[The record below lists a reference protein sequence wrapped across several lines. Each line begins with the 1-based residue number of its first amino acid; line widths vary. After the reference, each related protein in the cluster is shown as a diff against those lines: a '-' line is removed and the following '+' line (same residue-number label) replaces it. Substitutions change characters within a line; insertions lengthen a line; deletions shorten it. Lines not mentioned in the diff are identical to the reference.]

1 MEKHVVSSVEVIND
15 NLDLAFGTLRRR
27 TREEGFEKIWRTRR
41 HIRACLRRREARR
54 DAEYRK
60 YKRQVAERMKWIY
73 RFKDSALSVHAIGSK
88 VWVHD
93 DKEAWLKAEVIALD
107 GEYVKVRTEF
117 GDERR
122 EKGVDCPRQN
132 LETRP
137 EEDMTKLPY
146 LNEPAVLW
154 NLKARYKVDDIY
166 TYTGSILIA
175 INPFANLSHLY
186 GKHMME
192 QYRGVEL
199 GELSPHVYAV
209 ADEAYRLMRKEQR
222 SQSVLV
228 SGESGAGKTETS
240 KLLMRYLAFMGGF
253 DQSEAPPGTRSV
265 EQQILESNPLLETF
279 GNAKTVRNN
288 NSSRFGKFVE
298 LQFDKAGHIC
308 GAAIRTYLLERS
320 RVVTVNDPER
330 NYHIFYQLCDGASEK
345 EKQEFFLREAK
356 HFNYLNQST
365 CYNLHGVDNAR
376 DYQRTR
382 QAMSLVGIN
391 ESDQVSICRTVAAV
405 LHLGNVAFTEGE
417 DADQSIVANE
427 TSAWH
432 LEAAAK
438 LLGIDAGALKHS
450 LTTRTRHTRDGPIV
464 SPINVK
470 AAKDMAT
477 VNKSIG
483 QDPNAFAVVGVLDIY
498 GFECFKENDFEQ
510 FCINLAN
517 EKLQQHFNQHVF
529 KMEQAEY
536 EKEQI
541 EWSYITFVDNQ
552 DVLDLIEKKPFGII
566 DLLDETCR
574 FQNATHEDL
583 ALKFYTNDEIKKH
596 KRFEKPRRSNTAFT
610 IDHYAGKVTYE
621 TDNFLQKNRDYIV
634 AEHQDML
641 SNSSFEFARA
651 LFPPE
656 PVEEPKG
663 KGRGGG
669 GAMKAAFKFSSVGT
683 NFKKQLADLMTSLH
697 TMSPHY
703 IRCIKPN
710 SLNKAL
716 LFENAYNLHQLRCG
730 GVLEAIRISCAGY
743 PSKRFYEDFV
753 DHFWMLAPSQFHQ
766 GMEEKELSKLIVDN
780 AGLKDYQL
788 GLTKI
793 FLRSGQLAVLDK
805 QRTELLNKSATTVQ
819 KNVRRWLLRK
829 QYLRIHKATLVIQA
843 YIRGYFARRLARNM
857 RMFRAALILQKTFR
871 KFKARVMFR
880 KSVWSVIRVQAAWR
894 GFKGRLYAKDIQK
907 QQAAT
912 VIQTHFRGFKDR
924 KEFSRVKTA
933 IIVVQSYWRGLIARR
948 ELKALRLE
956 AREARKLLEDK
967 RILEAKVNEMQNTLE
982 TVQDQR
988 NDLKKQV
995 KDSKAAVAE
1004 AMEKL
1009 EKAEEEKETLL
1020 AAQKANLNRT
1030 MWEERQDKDKLENDL
1045 KIARFQAKESEAK
1058 LKAENTSLSA
1068 QIKELLER
1076 IAKIEIAQKE
1086 AEEEYKKN
1094 EEDLKQRLSN
1104 AVTQRNE
1111 AREASLRLEAELKH
1125 QQEEIASG
1133 KLIPV
1138 TPEVAPPNR
1147 PETGIQRRR
1156 TSTSIDL
1163 SSGRGVRYTKSAMG
1177 NALVESSVS
1186 SETISAALPV
1196 DGIFAGPGEDYPEV
1210 DRTQQENYLK
1220 QQQILKEQKRQDEEK
1235 LLHSLST
1242 HLGFQKGRPLAAVI
1256 IFRCCLQW
1264 KSFQADKTSI
1274 FDKIVQT
1281 IGKQIEERQDDNN
1294 VLAYWL
1300 TNIVTLLYM
1309 LQKNIKPASSGTYA
1323 KQRTPSARGSFANP
1337 SRFANFFSRLTIN
1350 APSNASDSSVHG
1362 GNAGGLTQ
1370 VEAKYPA
1377 LLFKQQ
1383 LDAFV
1388 QRIFPTLRD
1397 NIRKEI
1403 TNHLSACILAPKGM
1417 LRTSSSRGGRN
1428 PGHGANQPL
1437 GRHWGEVL
1445 RVLDNLLFVLKAN
1458 HMPHF
1463 LMQMLFKQIFAFINV
1478 QLFNQLL
1485 LRRECCS
1492 FSNGEYVKSG
1502 LSEVERWIDQAGR
1515 KYVSDSWDDL
1525 KFIRQAVSFLVIHQ
1539 KPNKSLEEIAEDLC
1553 PVLSV
1558 QQLYRISTMYWDD
1571 KYNTETVSPEVLGKM
1586 KKLMVDSS
1594 SAASHSFLLDDDSSV
1609 PFQLEHIV
1617 ANMDDKELYA
1627 EVQHLPDAL
1636 KQSRGF
1642 EFLQQP
1648 VSMLN

>member
-1 MEKHVVSSVEVIND
+1 M
-15 NLDLAFGTLRRR
+15 G
-27 TREEGFEKIWRTRR
+27 
-41 HIRACLRRREARR
+41 
-54 DAEYRK
+54 
-60 YKRQVAERMKWIY
+60 
-73 RFKDSALSVHAIGSK
+73 DSALSVHAVGSK

-93 DKEAWLKAEVIALD
+93 AKEAWLKAEVIALD
-107 GEYVKVRTEF
+107 GEYVKVQTEL

-122 EKGVDCPRQN
+122 EKGLDCPRQN

-166 TYTGSILIA
+166 TYTASILIA

-209 ADEAYRLMRKEQR
+209 ADEAYRLMMKEER

-298 LQFDKAGHIC
+298 LQFDKQGHIC

-330 NYHIFYQLCDGASEK
+330 NYHIFYQLCDGASEQ
-345 EKQEFFLREAK
+345 EKKEFFLREAK
-356 HFNYLNQST
+356 DFTYLNQSS
-365 CYNLHGVDNAR
+365 CYELNGVDNAR
-376 DYQRTR
+376 EYERTR

-391 ESDQVSICRTVAAV
+391 EEDQISICRTVAAV
-405 LHLGNVAFTEGE
+405 LHLGNVAFSEGE
-417 DADQSIVANE
+417 DADQSVVANE
-427 TSAWH
+427 QSVFH
-432 LEAAAK
+432 LESASK
-438 LLGIDAGALKHS
+438 LLGVDAEALKHS

-470 AAKDMAT
+470 AASDSRDSLAKTIYSRLFDWLVAT

-483 QDPNAFAVVGVLDIY
+483 QDPNTFAVVGVLDIY

-536 EKEQI
+536 EKEEI
-541 EWSYITFVDNQ
+541 NWSYITFVDNQ

-583 ALKFYTNDEIKKH
+583 ALKLYSNDDVKKH

-641 SNSSFEFARA
+641 SNSSFEFTRA
-651 LFPPE
+651 LFPPD
-656 PVEEPKG
+656 PVEESKPA
-663 KGRGGG
+663 GRGGP
-669 GAMKAAFKFSSVGT
+669 MKAAFKFSSVGS

-710 SLNKAL
+710 SMNKAL

-743 PSKRFYEDFV
+743 PSKRLYEDFV

-766 GMEEKELSKLIVDN
+766 GMDEKELSKLIVEN
-780 AGLKDYQL
+780 AGLKDYQM

-793 FLRSGQLAVLDK
+793 FLRSGQLAVIDK
-805 QRTELLNKSATTVQ
+805 FRTELLSKAATTVQ
-819 KNVRRWLLRK
+819 KNVKAWLVRR
-829 QYLRIHKATLVIQA
+829 QYLRTLKATLVMQS
-843 YIRGYFARRLARNM
+843 YTRGYFARRLARNLK
-857 RMFRAALILQKTFR
+857 MFRAAIVLQKVFR
-871 KFKARVMFR
+871 KFKAQVKFR
-880 KSVWSVIRVQAAWR
+880 KTVWSVIRVQSAWR
-894 GFKGRLYAKDIQK
+894 GFKGRLYSKDLKKQK
-907 QQAAT
+907 AAT
-912 VIQTHFRGFKDR
+912 IIQSHFRRFRDQ
-924 KEFSRVKTA
+924 KEFTRIRTA
-933 IIVVQSYWRGLIARR
+933 VIRIQSYWRGVVAFR
-948 ELKALRLE
+948 ELKRLRQE

-988 NDLKKQV
+988 NELKKQV
-995 KDSKAAVAE
+995 KDSKAAVSE
-1004 AMEKL
+1004 VMEKL
-1009 EKAEEEKETLL
+1009 KEAEEERQALL
-1020 AAQKANLNRT
+1020 DAQKANLDRT
-1030 MWEERQDKDKLENDL
+1030 MVEEREGKNKLESELNEVRV
-1045 KIARFQAKESEAK
+1045 KAKDNEAK
-1058 LKAENTSLSA
+1058 LREENTSLSE
-1068 QIKELLER
+1068 QLKELIER
-1076 IAKIEIAQKE
+1076 VTKMEADQKLAQEKHIKDE
-1086 AEEEYKKN
+1086 QE
-1094 EEDLKQRLSN
+1094 LKSRLDN
-1104 AVTQRNE
+1104 VVTQRNE
-1111 AREASLRLEAELKH
+1111 ARETSLRLEAELRH
-1125 QQEEIASG
+1125 QQEEIAAG

-1138 TPEVAPPNR
+1138 TPEMPPPIR
-1147 PETGIQRRR
+1147 AEPGPVRRR
-1156 TSTSIDL
+1156 VNTSMDELPNKGI
-1163 SSGRGVRYTKSAMG
+1163 RYTKSAMG
-1177 NALVESSVS
+1177 GALAQPTMAAEPTPTPSVND
-1186 SETISAALPV
+1186 V
-1196 DGIFAGPGEDYPEV
+1196 FAGPGQEYPEV

-1220 QQQILKEQKRQDEEK
+1220 QQQMMKEQKRQDEEK

-1274 FDKIVQT
+1274 FDRIVQT

-1350 APSNASDSSVHG
+1350 APSNVSDASLHG

-1417 LRTSSSRGGRN
+1417 LRTSSSRGSRN
-1428 PGHGANQPL
+1428 PAHGTNQPL
-1437 GRHWGEVL
+1437 GRHWSEVL

-1502 LSEVERWIDQAGR
+1502 LAEVERWIDSAGR

-1539 KPNKSLEEIAEDLC
+1539 KPNKSLEEITTDLC

-1571 KYNTETVSPEVLGKM
+1571 KYNTETVSPEVLQQM
-1586 KKLMVDSS
+1586 KRLMVDNS

-1617 ANMDDKELYA
+1617 NNMDDKVRINRKGTTIPISSARSDVSIGSSSQISTPSIVMKDFKPYGSFSSLF
-1627 EVQHLPDAL
+1627 
-1636 KQSRGF
+1636 SM
-1642 EFLQQP
+1642 EFSTEP
-1648 VSMLN
+1648 AISESPSESA